1 MLIPLCSWCNRQVGC
16 YGSDDNKQDSNC
28 KIQVLYKEEFTTNL
42 GNLAENPAVECFV
55 SETSCPEM
63 L

>member
-16 YGSDDNKQDSNC
+16 YGSEDNKQDSNC

-42 GNLAENPAVECFV
+42 GNLAENPAVEFR
-55 SETSCPEM
+55 
-63 L
+63 

>member
-1 MLIPLCSWCNRQVGC
+1 MAVMII
-16 YGSDDNKQDSNC
+16 NKILVQN
-28 KIQVLYKEEFTTNL
+28 QVLYKEEFTTNL

-63 L
+63 F